1 MENIYHKLLG
11 VPSEIKAPNY
21 YEMLGILPRNFTTDI
36 LQQNYKQQLQKLQRL
51 GNNPK
56 YKEAILFLK
65 SELRKARSQLES
77 VESRNKY
84 DEILRQQKIAEI
96 SQKVSLF
103 RIKGY
108 IDHLELRYL
117 QKIAAEEKIS
127 QKQLNVLLG
136 KISKPKTHSW
146 YKDVLYMCLFMGT
159 LLFYNWGYI
168 YDWNNI
174 APPKNE
180 QAPQKQQ
187 ENSFPAPSNIPAH
200 MIYIPGGYFY
210 MGYSEGNYDERPSRK
225 VYLDAFYISKYEVT
239 NADYHNFVK
248 DTNYSVPYVKKRE
261 SIYQDF
267 NWDPLTNKYPP
278 GKKDHPVVLVS
289 WEEANSY
296 CKWLSQKLHL
306 NVALPTEAQ
315 WEKAARGEAELS
327 QYPWGP
333 FAKPNTFYA
342 NYGVSEDGFMQTA
355 PVNSFVH
362 GCSPFGCYNM
372 SGNVAEWC
380 LDDYSPT
387 AYSTLKSTNP
397 LYVDHNN
404 LQRKVVR
411 GGSWGNKIHQLRVS
425 KRKYRA
431 KNERNI
437 YTGFRYVIL
446 ISK

>member
-11 VPSEIKAPNY
+11 VSSEITAPNY
-21 YEMLGILPRNFTTDI
+21 YEILDIRPQNFTVEV

-65 SELRKARSQLES
+65 SELRKARSQLENI
-77 VESRNKY
+77 ESRNAY
-84 DEILRQQKIAEI
+84 DAILQQKKIAELSQKIA
-96 SQKVSLF
+96 LF

-108 IDHLELRYL
+108 IAPSEFRYL
-117 QKIAAEEKIS
+117 QKIAREEKIP
-127 QKQLNVLLG
+127 QKQLSNLVG
-136 KISKPKTHSW
+136 KTSKPKTHFK
-146 YKDVLYMCLFMGT
+146 YKDVLYVFLLLGT
-159 LLFYNWGYI
+159 LLFYNREYI
-168 YDWNNI
+168 FQWNDVTETK
-174 APPKNE
+174 AK
-180 QAPQKQQ
+180 QKVKQQ
-187 ENSFPAPSNIPAH
+187 QKSFPDPSNIPPH

-239 NADYHNFVK
+239 NADYYNFVK
-248 DTNYSVPYVKKRE
+248 DTNYSIPYTKKRE
-261 SIYQDF
+261 SIYQNF
-267 NWDPLTNKYPP
+267 NWNPLTSKYPR

-333 FAKPNTFYA
+333 FAESDTFYA
-342 NYGVSEDGFMQTA
+342 NYSVHEDGFAQTA
-355 PVNSFVH
+355 PVNSFVR

-380 LDDYSPT
+380 LDDYNPT
-387 AYSTLKSTNP
+387 AYSTLKNTNP
-397 LYVDHNN
+397 LYVNHNS
-404 LQRKVVR
+404 QRKVVR
-411 GGSWGNKIHQLRVS
+411 GGSWENKIHQLRVS
-425 KRKYRA
+425 SRKYRA

-437 YTGFRYVIL
+437 HTGFRYVIL